1 MILAIVAF
9 LATFLFLA
17 SIGILLFFP
26 HSALMSRLGSVV
38 ANRSG
43 RTGFFSR
50 LLNMRA
56 SDSVRAI
63 LTPFENVLPRSRE
76 EISEL
81 QKRLIRAGYRK
92 PSYVNMFNAGKVLV
106 PLALAA
112 FLTVTGTYRFGG
124 PFFTYSVA
132 LGLGFLL
139 PDFWLRNRTAK
150 RQLKIRMGL
159 PQALDLMVICTEAG
173 LGLDQC
179 MMRVAQEI
187 KRSQPE
193 IADEFSVVHLE
204 QKAGHPRADALKNLA
219 ERTDVDS
226 VRALINTLVQS
237 DTFGTS
243 IAKTLRVYSDT
254 LRTQRRQQAE
264 EQAAKTTVKLVFPLV
279 VFIFPTLF
287 IVVLGPAGISLMQ
300 YFDKFIRQIRG

>member
-1 MILAIVAF
+1 MALAIIAF
-9 LATFLFLA
+9 LATFLLLA
-17 SIGILLFFP
+17 SLGILLF
-26 HSALMSRLGSVV
+26 SRNAMLARLGSVV
-38 ANRSG
+38 ANRSDG
-43 RTGFFSR
+43 QGPFSR
-50 LLNMRA
+50 LMKVRPT
-56 SDSVRAI
+56 DSVQAI
-63 LTPFENVLPRSRE
+63 LTPFENLLPRSRE
-76 EISEL
+76 EVSVL

-92 PSYVNMFNAGKVLV
+92 PSYVNMFYASKVLV

-112 FLTVTGTYRFGG
+112 GLTVTGAYRFGG
-124 PFFTYSVA
+124 PSFTYAVA

-150 RQLKIRMGL
+150 RQLNIRLGL

-179 MMRVAQEI
+179 MMKVARELT
-187 KRSQPE
+187 RSQPE
-193 IADEFSVVHLE
+193 IADELSLVHLE
-204 QKAGHPRADALKNLA
+204 QKAGHPRVNALKNLA

-254 LRTQRRQQAE
+254 LRTQRHQQAE

-279 VFIFPTLF
+279 FFIFPTLF
-287 IVVLGPAGISLMQ
+287 IIVLAPAGITIMETLGKVVTQ
-300 YFDKFIRQIRG
+300 LPR